1 MRQCLVGGLFL
12 LFICGCVELPR
23 IDMMKS
29 LDTKSRAVIDPQ
41 LLVITSPDRKLP
53 EYEVLT
59 FEVRW
64 FGMRVGNLTTSVR
77 GMKNYK
83 GRDVYVLEATM
94 KTTPF
99 FSKIYK
105 VDDRF
110 VSYMDAE
117 NLYTLRH
124 EVYRRDG
131 SYCKDAITEFDQLNH
146 KAYFKNLL
154 DKSEKT
160 FDIPEGVHDILS
172 ACYYFMLL
180 PVNLSDT
187 VEYYVCNNEQ
197 NYHFSGLIE
206 SKARIR
212 LPVFGKTAKE
222 AFLIQPYARL
232 KGKKVDKGRVMAYFS
247 CDKRRIPLVAVVKGP
262 VFTEVTISL
271 AKIET
276 KSP

>member
-1 MRQCLVGGLFL
+1 MMRHYWWWGAVL
-12 LFICGCVELPR
+12 LFMCGCVELPR
-23 IDMMKS
+23 IDMMKA
-29 LDTKSRAVIDPQ
+29 LDTKSRAVLDPQ
-41 LLVITSPDRKLP
+41 VLAITPPDEKLP

-64 FGMRVGNLTTSVR
+64 FGIRVGDLTTSIR
-77 GMKNYK
+77 GIENYK

-110 VSYMDAE
+110 VSYMDVE
-117 NLYTLRH
+117 RLYTLRH

-146 KAYFKNLL
+146 KAYFRNLL

-160 FDIPEGVHDILS
+160 FDIPAGVQDILS
-172 ACYYFMLL
+172 ASYYFMLL
-180 PVNLSDT
+180 PVKLTDT
-187 VEYYVCNNEQ
+187 IEYYVCNNEQ

-206 SKARIR
+206 SKAHIR
-212 LPVFGKTAKE
+212 LPAFGKTAQE

-262 VFTEVTISL
+262 IFTEVTISL
-271 AKIET
+271 TKIDR
-276 KSP
+276 K